1 MTYKYNSNCII
12 NETKQILE
20 KSFEKY
26 QKINLNY
33 YDDVLFFFNSIFSE
47 NSTSILKIKFKKIT
61 LSEDIFNMYNNII
74 KKYKLNKELFDI
86 NNFDIEDFHDF
97 TDIVEITKIMCNNLL
112 IRLNYNIII
121 ITLNNGKKKFKILI
135 IKNGF

>member
-112 IRLNYNIII
+112 IRLNNFHKIISF
-121 ITLNNGKKKFKILI
+121 KKI
-135 IKNGF
+135 